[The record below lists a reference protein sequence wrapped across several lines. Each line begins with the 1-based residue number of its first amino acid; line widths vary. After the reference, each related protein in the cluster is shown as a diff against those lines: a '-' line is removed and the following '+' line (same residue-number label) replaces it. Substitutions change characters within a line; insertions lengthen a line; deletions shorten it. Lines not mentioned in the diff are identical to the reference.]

1 MGTPGMV
8 GGADPQGQTQNP
20 SPNTSAASASPRFV
34 SDNDGIDWARVDG
47 ILEGASRRLVG
58 KVEAGADVRISAIHT
73 CVDRKDAGAL
83 PDLRRIASDPAL
95 VSTLRNAIDAI
106 GQLGTAEDVA
116 LLDSLLQD
124 DLKLSQA
131 LLSAKA
137 ALTTRTNADRH

>member
-1 MGTPGMV
+1 MV

-20 SPNTSAASASPRFV
+20 SANTSAASASPRFV

-47 ILEGASRRLVG
+47 NLEGAGRRLVG
-58 KVEAGADVRISAIHT
+58 EAGAGADVRISAIHT

-95 VSTLRNAIDAI
+95 VSTLRKAAIDAI

-116 LLDSLLQD
+116 LLDSLPQD

-137 ALTTRTNADRH
+137 ATTTRMNADRH